1 VEFRWEVA
9 LGPKCDG
16 TRPVVLAVG
25 GLVGE
30 TRAVDFAGNPL
41 ANVSTT
47 WAVIPEARIEL
58 GRWGFQGEAFVG
70 EALGTYNAAIGQ
82 SLDPLLGEPIYT
94 VGGFGE
100 VFCNITPQFTVAV
113 GYGIDNPRDADL
125 GMNQRSR
132 NEAYWAN
139 MIWRLTEQW
148 ETRFEVSRQK
158 TDYIAPNVDS
168 QAMLYH
174 FLVRYNF

>member
-1 VEFRWEVA
+1 
-9 LGPKCDG
+9 
-16 TRPVVLAVG
+16 
-25 GLVGE
+25 
-30 TRAVDFAGNPL
+30 
-41 ANVSTT
+41 
-47 WAVIPEARIEL
+47 
-58 GRWGFQGEAFVG
+58 
-70 EALGTYNAAIGQ
+70 
-82 SLDPLLGEPIYT
+82 
-94 VGGFGE
+94 
-100 VFCNITPQFTVAV
+100 
-113 GYGIDNPRDADL
+113 
-125 GMNQRSR
+125 MNQRSR